1 MTAIA
6 CLRILVSG
14 SAEAGRNVPV
24 SQVEAAADLYLKHR
38 WKAPR
43 RYGAVAPLAFV
54 LADNKA
60 DSLDPVEMQ
69 SLAVEL
75 EAGLFPDREAG
86 QVCLLTF
93 EGDEQSVLQFAS
105 LSQASLASLI
115 AGRGYAGP
123 AGHVQVITAAEIRA
137 VPSAPSEAV
146 VEETLQAVLDQT
158 ASAQAAVAEPV
169 SEPAATVEAA
179 AEPVAEAAP
188 ADTASAAAKSAA
200 PAAATKPAAVKP
212 APVPEKPKPPPPP
225 ATGWW
230 GLYHPPSESFVGAV
244 IGLRADL
251 ATARPTDDAP
261 LLTRDLT
268 CLNDAQNA
276 FAKAGDA
283 GMLFVPFS
291 FWNLTSPASQE
302 AYKRR
307 LSRYPLAMQS
317 RLGATI
323 YDTPREPSLGTLGQI
338 RTFLAPHFAFIDLN
352 ITEPNFPVGTLRG
365 ELATSI
371 TLTLPEDDLRIRI
384 EAIAKFA
391 SAQSAYK
398 AKGVRQGVTGLRD
411 PRELEACRAAG
422 LRFVSG
428 PAITDLMASPI
439 GAAPAPALPLK
450 VA

>member
-1 MTAIA
+1 M
-6 CLRILVSG
+6 RILVAG
-14 SAEAGRNVPV
+14 TAEAGRSLPV

-54 LADNKA
+54 LADTKA
-60 DSLDPVEMQ
+60 GSLDPVEMQ
-69 SLAVEL
+69 TLAVEL
-75 EAGLFPDREAG
+75 EAGLFPGREAG

-93 EGDEQSVLQFAS
+93 EGDEKAVLQFAS

-123 AGHVQVITAAEIRA
+123 AGHVQVITAEEIRA
-137 VPSAPSEAV
+137 VPSKPSEAV
-146 VEETLQAVLDQT
+146 VDEVLHAALAQTETPQ
-158 ASAQAAVAEPV
+158 SAA
-169 SEPAATVEAA
+169 PAPPA
-179 AEPVAEAAP
+179 AEPVVEAAVEP
-188 ADTASAAAKSAA
+188 AAEPASA
-200 PAAATKPAAVKP
+200 PAAAPSAPAPAAASKP
-212 APVPEKPKPPPPP
+212 APAKAAPAPEKPKPPPPP

-244 IGLRADL
+244 IGLRSDL
-251 ATARPTDDAP
+251 MGPRPTEDAP
-261 LLTRDLT
+261 LLSRDLN
-268 CLNDAQNA
+268 CLNDAQA
-276 FAKAGDA
+276 TFAKADDA

-307 LSRYPLAMQS
+307 LSRYPMAMQA

-338 RTFLAPHFAFIDLN
+338 RQFLAPHFAFIDLN
-352 ITEPNFPVGTLRG
+352 ITEPNFPVGTLPG
-365 ELATSI
+365 DLATSI
-371 TLTLPEDDLRIRI
+371 TLSLPDDDLRTRI
-384 EAIAKFA
+384 EAIGQFA
-391 SAQSAYK
+391 SAQGAYR

-411 PRELEACRAAG
+411 AKELEACRAAG

-439 GAAPAPALPLK
+439 GAAPARELPLK

>member
-6 CLRILVSG
+6 CLRILV
-14 SAEAGRNVPV
+14 AENATEAGRNIPV

-54 LADNKA
+54 LADSRA
-60 DSLDPVEMQ
+60 ERLDPVEMQ
-69 SLAVEL
+69 TLAVEL
-75 EAGLFPDREAG
+75 EAGLFPGREAG

-93 EGDEQSVLQFAS
+93 EGDETAVLQFAS
-105 LSQASLASLI
+105 LSQASLAGLI

-123 AGHVQVITAAEIRA
+123 PGHVQVITAEEIRA

-146 VEETLQAVLDQT
+146 VEAALQSALAQT
-158 ASAQAAVAEPV
+158 TRP
-169 SEPAATVEAA
+169 
-179 AEPVAEAAP
+179 AAP
-188 ADTASAAAKSAA
+188 AERTAKPTAA
-200 PAAATKPAAVKP
+200 KP
-212 APVPEKPKPPPPP
+212 APAPDKPKPPPPP

-251 ATARPTDDAP
+251 TAARPTEDAA
-261 LLTRDLT
+261 LLTRDLN
-268 CLNDAQNA
+268 CLNDAQTA
-276 FAKAGDA
+276 FAKASGA
-283 GMLFVPFS
+283 GMLFVPLS
-291 FWNLTSPASQE
+291 FWNLTTPASQE

-307 LSRYPLAMQS
+307 LSRFPMTLQS

-323 YDTPREPSLGTLGQI
+323 YDTPREPSLGLLSQI

-352 ITEPNFPVGTLRG
+352 ITEPNFPVATLPG

-371 TLTLPEDDLRIRI
+371 TLTLPDDDLRLRI

-391 SAQSAYK
+391 SAKSAYR
-398 AKGVRQGVTGLRD
+398 AKGVRQGVTGVRD
-411 PRELEACRAAG
+411 AKELEACRAAG

-428 PAITDLMASPI
+428 PAISDLMASPI
-439 GAAPAPALPLK
+439 GAAPARDLPLK

>member
-6 CLRILVSG
+6 CLRILVAGTS
-14 SAEAGRNVPV
+14 SEAGRTMPV

-54 LADNKA
+54 LADSRA
-60 DSLDPVEMQ
+60 ESLDPVEMQ
-69 SLAVEL
+69 TLAIEL
-75 EAGLFPDREAG
+75 EAGLFPGRQAG

-93 EGDEQSVLQFAS
+93 EGDETAVLQFAA

-123 AGHVQVITAAEIRA
+123 PGHVQVITAEEIRA

-146 VEETLQAVLDQT
+146 VEEQLQAALALT
-158 ASAQAAVAEPV
+158 VAP
-169 SEPAATVEAA
+169 
-179 AEPVAEAAP
+179 EAAP
-188 ADTASAAAKSAA
+188 DRAKAIAARST
-200 PAAATKPAAVKP
+200 PA
-212 APVPEKPKPPPPP
+212 PEKPKPPPPP

-230 GLYHPPSESFVGAV
+230 GVYHPPSESFVGAV

-251 ATARPTDDAP
+251 SSPRPTEDAA
-261 LLTRDLT
+261 LLTRDLN
-268 CLNDAQNA
+268 CLNDAQAA
-276 FAKAGDA
+276 FAHPSFQRGAGDA

-291 FWNLTSPASQE
+291 FWNLTGSSSQE

-307 LSRYPLAMQS
+307 LSRYPMALKD

-323 YDTPREPSLGTLGQI
+323 YDTPREPSLGLLSQI

-352 ITEPNFPVGTLRG
+352 ITEPNFPVATLPG

-371 TLTLPEDDLRIRI
+371 TLTLPDDDLRMRV

-391 SAQSAYK
+391 SAQGAYR
-398 AKGVRQGVTGLRD
+398 AKGVRQGVTGVRD
-411 PRELEACRAAG
+411 AKELEACRAAG

-428 PAITDLMASPI
+428 PAISDLMASPI
-439 GAAPAPALPLK
+439 GAAPARDLPLK

>member
-6 CLRILVSG
+6 CLRILVAG
-14 SAEAGRNVPV
+14 TAEAGRNIPV

-54 LADNKA
+54 LADTKA
-60 DSLDPVEMQ
+60 ESLDPVEMQ
-69 SLAVEL
+69 TLAVEL
-75 EAGLFPDREAG
+75 EAGLFPGREAG

-93 EGDEQSVLQFAS
+93 EGDESAVLQFAS

-123 AGHVQVITAAEIRA
+123 AGHVQVITAEEIRA

-146 VEETLQAVLDQT
+146 VDEALHAALAQT
-158 ASAQAAVAEPV
+158 ELAQSA
-169 SEPAATVEAA
+169 PA
-179 AEPVAEAAP
+179 AEAAP
-188 ADTASAAAKSAA
+188 AATPAAEPAPAAAQSAPLAAPSAA
-200 PAAATKPAAVKP
+200 PSAAPPAAAATKPKPTP
-212 APVPEKPKPPPPP
+212 APDKPKPPPPP

-251 ATARPTDDAP
+251 LCPRPTEDAA
-261 LLTRDLT
+261 LLSRDLN
-268 CLNDAQNA
+268 CLNDAQAA

-307 LSRYPLAMQS
+307 LSRYPMAMQA

-323 YDTPREPSLGTLGQI
+323 YDTPREPSLGLLSQI
-338 RTFLAPHFAFIDLN
+338 RTFLQPHFAFIDLN
-352 ITEPNFPVGTLRG
+352 ITEPNFPVGTLPG
-365 ELATSI
+365 DLATSI
-371 TLTLPEDDLRIRI
+371 TLTLPDDDLRIRV

-391 SAQSAYK
+391 SAQSAYR

-411 PRELEACRAAG
+411 ARELEACRAAG

-428 PAITDLMASPI
+428 PAISDLMASPI
-439 GAAPAPALPLK
+439 GAAPAQGLPLK

>member
-6 CLRILVSG
+6 CLRILVAG
-14 SAEAGRNVPV
+14 TAEAGRSIPV

-54 LADNKA
+54 LADSRA
-60 DSLDPVEMQ
+60 ESLDPVEMQ
-69 SLAVEL
+69 TLAVEL
-75 EAGLFPDREAG
+75 EAGLFPGREAG

-93 EGDEQSVLQFAS
+93 EGDETAVLQFAS
-105 LSQASLASLI
+105 LSQAALAGLI

-123 AGHVQVITAAEIRA
+123 PGHVQVITAEEIRA
-137 VPSAPSEAV
+137 VPSAPSEAAP
-146 VEETLQAVLDQT
+146 EEAKP
-158 ASAQAAVAEPV
+158 AAL
-169 SEPAATVEAA
+169 EPAASTPAQDP
-179 AEPVAEAAP
+179 AETAAEAAP
-188 ADTASAAAKSAA
+188 AVAQA
-200 PAAATKPAAVKP
+200 PAAQAPAQSKTPAAKP
-212 APVPEKPKPPPPP
+212 VAAKPPSAPERPKPPPPP

-230 GLYHPPSESFVGAV
+230 GLYHPPSESFVGAA
-244 IGLRADL
+244 IGLRSDL
-251 ATARPTDDAP
+251 LSPRPTEDAA
-261 LLTRDLT
+261 LLSRDLN
-268 CLNDAQNA
+268 CLNDAQAA

-307 LSRYPLAMQS
+307 LSRYPMAMQA

-323 YDTPREPSLGTLGQI
+323 YDTPREPSLGLLSQI
-338 RTFLAPHFAFIDLN
+338 RAFLQPHFAFIDLN
-352 ITEPNFPVGTLRG
+352 ITEPNFPVGTLPG
-365 ELATSI
+365 DLATSI
-371 TLTLPEDDLRIRI
+371 TLTLPDDELRIRI

-391 SAQSAYK
+391 SAQGAYR

-411 PRELEACRAAG
+411 ARELEACRAAG

-439 GAAPAPALPLK
+439 GAASVQGLPLK

>member
-6 CLRILVSG
+6 CLRILVAG
-14 SAEAGRNVPV
+14 TAEAGRSIPV

-38 WKAPR
+38 WTAPR

-54 LADNKA
+54 LADNRA
-60 DSLDPVEMQ
+60 ESLDAVEMQ
-69 SLAVEL
+69 TLAIEL
-75 EAGLFPDREAG
+75 EAGLFPGREAG

-93 EGDEQSVLQFAS
+93 EGDETSVLQFAS
-105 LSQASLASLI
+105 LSQAALAGLI

-123 AGHVQVITAAEIRA
+123 PGHVQVITAEEIRA

-146 VEETLQAVLDQT
+146 IDEVLQAALGQSASAPAAPPVAGEA
-158 ASAQAAVAEPV
+158 ASAQPADAKPAPAK
-169 SEPAATVEAA
+169 PAAL
-179 AEPVAEAAP
+179 
-188 ADTASAAAKSAA
+188 K
-200 PAAATKPAAVKP
+200 PAAAPDR
-212 APVPEKPKPPPPP
+212 PKPPPPP

-230 GLYHPPSESFVGAV
+230 GLYHPPSESFIGAA
-244 IGLRADL
+244 IGLRVDL
-251 ATARPTDDAP
+251 MSPRPTEDAA

-268 CLNDAQNA
+268 CLNDAQAA

-307 LSRYPLAMQS
+307 LSRYPMAMQG

-323 YDTPREPSLGTLGQI
+323 YDTPREPSLGLLSQI

-352 ITEPNFPVGTLRG
+352 ITEPNFPVGTLPG
-365 ELATSI
+365 DLATSI
-371 TLTLPEDDLRIRI
+371 TLTLPDDDLRVRI
-384 EAIAKFA
+384 EAVAKFA
-391 SAQSAYK
+391 STQGACR
-398 AKGVRQGVTGLRD
+398 AKGVRQSVAGLRD
-411 PRELEACRAAG
+411 AKELEACRAAG

-439 GAAPAPALPLK
+439 GAAPAQGLPLK

>member
-6 CLRILVSG
+6 CLRILVAG
-14 SAEAGRNVPV
+14 TAEAGRNIPV

-43 RYGAVAPLAFV
+43 RYGSVAPLAFV
-54 LADNKA
+54 LADTKA
-60 DSLDPVEMQ
+60 DTLDPVEMQ
-69 SLAVEL
+69 TLAVEL
-75 EAGLFPDREAG
+75 EAGLFPDRQAG

-93 EGDEQSVLQFAS
+93 EGDETSVLQFAS

-123 AGHVQVITAAEIRA
+123 PGHVQVITAEEIRA

-146 VEETLQAVLDQT
+146 VEEQLQAALSLTLPGRT
-158 ASAQAAVAEPV
+158 APVPDPAAEAVAETAPV
-169 SEPAATVEAA
+169 TAAQ
-179 AEPVAEAAP
+179 
-188 ADTASAAAKSAA
+188 SAAAKSAA
-200 PAAATKPAAVKP
+200 QKPKP
-212 APVPEKPKPPPPP
+212 APVPDKPKPPPPP

-244 IGLRADL
+244 IGLRADQ
-251 ATARPTDDAP
+251 TAPRPTEDAA
-261 LLTRDLT
+261 LLTRDLN
-268 CLNDAQNA
+268 CLNDAQAA

-307 LSRYPLAMQS
+307 LSRYPMAMQA

-323 YDTPREPSLGTLGQI
+323 YDTPREPSLGLLGQI
-338 RTFLAPHFAFIDLN
+338 RAFLAPHFAFIDLN
-352 ITEPNFPVGTLRG
+352 ITEPNFPVGTLPG
-365 ELATSI
+365 DLATSI
-371 TLTLPEDDLRIRI
+371 TLSLPDDDLRGRV
-384 EAIAKFA
+384 EAIGKFA
-391 SAQSAYK
+391 SAQGAYR

-411 PRELEACRAAG
+411 AKELEACRAAG

-428 PAITDLMASPI
+428 PAISDLMASPI
-439 GAAPAPALPLK
+439 GAAPAQGLPLK

>member
-1 MTAIA
+1 M
-6 CLRILVSG
+6 
-14 SAEAGRNVPV
+14 PV

-54 LADNKA
+54 LADTKA
-60 DSLDPVEMQ
+60 ESLDPVEMQ
-69 SLAVEL
+69 TLAVEL
-75 EAGLFPDREAG
+75 EAGLFPGREAG

-93 EGDEQSVLQFAS
+93 EGDEKAVLQFAS

-123 AGHVQVITAAEIRA
+123 AGHVQVITAEEIRA

-146 VEETLQAVLDQT
+146 VEETLQAALSQT
-158 ASAQAAVAEPV
+158 VPAPGAVVADSA
-169 SEPAATVEAA
+169 EAA
-179 AEPVAEAAP
+179 AEPAP
-188 ADTASAAAKSAA
+188 AGEKSANAKSAPAKPAAAKSAPPKAA
-200 PAAATKPAAVKP
+200 P
-212 APVPEKPKPPPPP
+212 PVEKPKPPPPP

-230 GLYHPPSESFVGAV
+230 GLYHPPSEALVGAV

-251 ATARPTDDAP
+251 TSPRPTEDAA

-268 CLNDAQNA
+268 CLNDAQSA
-276 FAKAGDA
+276 FAKASDA
-283 GMLFVPFS
+283 GMLFVPLS

-307 LSRYPLAMQS
+307 LSRYPLDMQS
-317 RLGATI
+317 RLGATV
-323 YDTPREPSLGTLGQI
+323 YDTPREPSLGLLGQI

-352 ITEPNFPVGTLRG
+352 ITEPNFPVGTLPG

-371 TLTLPEDDLRIRI
+371 TLTLPDDELRIRI

-391 SAQSAYK
+391 SAQGAYR

-411 PRELEACRAAG
+411 ARELEACRAAG

-439 GAAPAPALPLK
+439 GAAPASGLPLK

>member
-6 CLRILVSG
+6 CLRILVAAT
-14 SAEAGRNVPV
+14 AEAGRNIPV

-54 LADNKA
+54 LADTKA
-60 DSLDPVEMQ
+60 ESLDPVEMQ
-69 SLAVEL
+69 TLAVEL
-75 EAGLFPDREAG
+75 EAGLFPGREAG

-93 EGDEQSVLQFAS
+93 EGDETAVLQFAS

-123 AGHVQVITAAEIRA
+123 PGHVQVITAEEIRA
-137 VPSAPSEAV
+137 VPSAPSETV
-146 VEETLQAVLDQT
+146 VEETLRAALDET
-158 ASAQAAVAEPV
+158 ERDRSAP
-169 SEPAATVEAA
+169 VEAA
-179 AEPVAEAAP
+179 PAAEAAP
-188 ADTASAAAKSAA
+188 VVAPAPSPATPSPATSAAAK
-200 PAAATKPAAVKP
+200 PAAARP
-212 APVPEKPKPPPPP
+212 PEKPKAPPPP

-251 ATARPTDDAP
+251 QNPRPTEDAA
-261 LLTRDLT
+261 LLTRDLN
-268 CLNDAQNA
+268 CLNDAQAA

-291 FWNLTSPASQE
+291 FWNLTTPASQE

-307 LSRYPLAMQS
+307 LSRYPMAMQG
-317 RLGATI
+317 RLGATV
-323 YDTPREPSLGTLGQI
+323 YDTPREPSLGLLGQI

-352 ITEPNFPVGTLRG
+352 ITEPNFPVGTLPG
-365 ELATSI
+365 DLATSI
-371 TLTLPEDDLRIRI
+371 TLTLPEDDLRVRI

-391 SAQSAYK
+391 SAQGAYR
-398 AKGVRQGVTGLRD
+398 AKGVRQTVTGLRD
-411 PRELEACRAAG
+411 AKELEACRAAG

-439 GAAPAPALPLK
+439 GAAPARDLPLK

>member
-14 SAEAGRNVPV
+14 TAGAGRDIPV

-54 LADNKA
+54 LADTKA
-60 DSLDPVEMQ
+60 DALDPVEMQ
-69 SLAVEL
+69 TLAVEL
-75 EAGLFPDREAG
+75 EAGLFPDREVG

-146 VEETLQAVLDQT
+146 VEETLQAALSET
-158 ASAQAAVAEPV
+158 APAPAETAKAAVAQQAEAV
-169 SEPAATVEAA
+169 AKAAPA
-179 AEPVAEAAP
+179 AEAAP
-188 ADTASAAAKSAA
+188 AADKAPAAQAAA
-200 PAAATKPAAVKP
+200 PAAASKPAAVKP

-251 ATARPTDDAP
+251 TSPRPTDDAP

-268 CLNDAQNA
+268 CLNDAQAA

-307 LSRYPLAMQS
+307 LSRYPLAMQG

-323 YDTPREPSLGTLGQI
+323 YDTPREPSLGTLGQM
-338 RTFLAPHFAFIDLN
+338 RTFLQPHFAFIDLN
-352 ITEPNFPVGTLRG
+352 ITEPNFPVATLPG
-365 ELATSI
+365 DLATSI

-391 SAQSAYK
+391 STQSAYR

-411 PRELEACRAAG
+411 ARELEACRAAG

>member
-6 CLRILVSG
+6 CLRILVTETAS
-14 SAEAGRNVPV
+14 EAGRNLPV
-24 SQVEAAADLYLKHR
+24 SHVEAAADLYLKHR

-54 LADNKA
+54 LADSRA
-60 DSLDPVEMQ
+60 ERLDPVEMQ
-69 SLAVEL
+69 TLAVEL
-75 EAGLFPDREAG
+75 EAGLFPGREAG

-93 EGDEQSVLQFAS
+93 EGDEKAVLQFAA

-123 AGHVQVITAAEIRA
+123 PGHVQVITADEIRA

-146 VEETLQAVLDQT
+146 IEETLQAALALT
-158 ASAQAAVAEPV
+158 SPPEAPSAAKT
-169 SEPAATVEAA
+169 SSK
-179 AEPVAEAAP
+179 AAP
-188 ADTASAAAKSAA
+188 TPD
-200 PAAATKPAAVKP
+200 
-212 APVPEKPKPPPPP
+212 KPKPPPPS

-230 GLYHPPSESFVGAV
+230 GLYHPPSESFVGAA
-244 IGLRADL
+244 IGLRVDL
-251 ATARPTDDAP
+251 TNPRPTDDAA
-261 LLTRDLT
+261 LLTRDLN
-268 CLNDAQNA
+268 CLNDAQAA
-276 FAKAGDA
+276 FNKATAA

-291 FWNLTSPASQE
+291 FWNLTTPASQE

-307 LSRYPLAMQS
+307 LSRYPLTLQS

-323 YDTPREPSLGTLGQI
+323 YDTPREPSLGLLSQI

-352 ITEPNFPVGTLRG
+352 ITEPNFPVATLPG

-371 TLTLPEDDLRIRI
+371 TLTLPDEDLRMRI

-391 SAQSAYK
+391 SAQGAYR
-398 AKGVRQGVTGLRD
+398 AKGVRQSVAGVRD
-411 PRELEACRAAG
+411 VKELEACRAAG

-428 PAITDLMASPI
+428 PAISNLMASPI
-439 GAAPAPALPLK
+439 GAAPASGLPLK

>member
-6 CLRILVSG
+6 CLRILVAET
-14 SAEAGRNVPV
+14 AEAGRNIPV

-54 LADNKA
+54 LADTKA
-60 DSLDPVEMQ
+60 ESLDPVEMQ
-69 SLAVEL
+69 TLAVEL
-75 EAGLFPDREAG
+75 EAGLFPGREAG

-93 EGDEQSVLQFAS
+93 EGDETAVLQFAS

-123 AGHVQVITAAEIRA
+123 PGHVQVITAEEIRA

-146 VEETLQAVLDQT
+146 VEEQLRAALDET
-158 ASAQAAVAEPV
+158 ERAPNPPAKASPPVAP
-169 SEPAATVEAA
+169 A
-179 AEPVAEAAP
+179 AEPVAE
-188 ADTASAAAKSAA
+188 TAEAA
-200 PAAATKPAAVKP
+200 PAAAVASQPAAASKPAVAKP
-212 APVPEKPKPPPPP
+212 APVPEKPKAPPPP

-244 IGLRADL
+244 IGLRSDL
-251 ATARPTDDAP
+251 LGARPTEDAA
-261 LLTRDLT
+261 LLSRDLN
-268 CLNDAQNA
+268 CLNDAQAA

-307 LSRYPLAMQS
+307 LSRYPMAMQA
-317 RLGATI
+317 RLGATV
-323 YDTPREPSLGTLGQI
+323 YDTPREPSLGLLSQI
-338 RTFLAPHFAFIDLN
+338 RTFLQPHFAFIDLN
-352 ITEPNFPVGTLRG
+352 ITEPNFPVGTLPG
-365 ELATSI
+365 DLATSI
-371 TLTLPEDDLRIRI
+371 TLTLPDDDLRARV
-384 EAIAKFA
+384 EAIGKFA
-391 SAQSAYK
+391 STQGAYR

-411 PRELEACRAAG
+411 AKELEACRAAG

-439 GAAPAPALPLK
+439 GAAPAQGLPLK

>member
-14 SAEAGRNVPV
+14 TAEAGRGVPV

-54 LADNKA
+54 LADTKA
-60 DSLDPVEMQ
+60 ESLDPVEMQ
-69 SLAVEL
+69 TLAVEL
-75 EAGLFPDREAG
+75 EAGLFPGREAG

-93 EGDEQSVLQFAS
+93 EGDEKAVLQFAS

-123 AGHVQVITAAEIRA
+123 AGHVQVITAEEIRE
-137 VPSAPSEAV
+137 VPSAASEAV
-146 VEETLQAVLDQT
+146 IEETLQAALAQT
-158 ASAQAAVAEPV
+158 APPEAPV
-169 SEPAATVEAA
+169 SVDKAKAA
-179 AEPVAEAAP
+179 ARTAPVA
-188 ADTASAAAKSAA
+188 
-200 PAAATKPAAVKP
+200 
-212 APVPEKPKPPPPP
+212 EKPKPPPPP
-225 ATGWW
+225 TTGWW
-230 GLYHPPSESFVGAV
+230 GLYHPPSESFVGAA

-251 ATARPTDDAP
+251 AAPRPSEDAA

-268 CLNDAQNA
+268 CLNDAQA
-276 FAKAGDA
+276 VFSKAGDA

-291 FWNLTSPASQE
+291 FWNLTNPASQE

-307 LSRYPLAMQS
+307 LSRYPLTLQG
-317 RLGATI
+317 RLGATV
-323 YDTPREPSLGTLGQI
+323 YDTPREPSLGLLSQI
-338 RTFLAPHFAFIDLN
+338 RQFLAPHFAFVDLN
-352 ITEPNFPVGTLRG
+352 ITEPNFPVATLPG

-371 TLTLPEDDLRIRI
+371 TLTLPDDDLRIRV

-391 SAQSAYK
+391 SARNAYR
-398 AKGVRQGVTGLRD
+398 AKGVRQGVTGVRD
-411 PRELEACRAAG
+411 VKELEACRAAG

-428 PAITDLMASPI
+428 PAISDLMASPI
-439 GAAPAPALPLK
+439 GAAAGRDLPLK

>member
-1 MTAIA
+1 M
-6 CLRILVSG
+6 RILVAG
-14 SAEAGRNVPV
+14 TAEAGRSIPV

-54 LADNKA
+54 LADTKA
-60 DSLDPVEMQ
+60 ERLDPVEMQ
-69 SLAVEL
+69 TLAIEL
-75 EAGLFPDREAG
+75 EAGLFPGRPESEKGAG

-93 EGDEQSVLQFAS
+93 EGDETAVLQFAS

-123 AGHVQVITAAEIRA
+123 PGHVQVITAEEIRA

-146 VEETLQAVLDQT
+146 IDETLQAALSQT
-158 ASAQAAVAEPV
+158 APAQGIPVARAAEPTAAVAVEAT
-169 SEPAATVEAA
+169 PAAR
-179 AEPVAEAAP
+179 PAP
-188 ADTASAAAKSAA
+188 SAAAA
-200 PAAATKPAAVKP
+200 KP
-212 APVPEKPKPPPPP
+212 APIAEKPKPPPPP

-251 ATARPTDDAP
+251 LAPRPTEDAA

-268 CLNDAQNA
+268 CLNDAQAA
-276 FAKAGDA
+276 FAHPAFQKGGDA
-283 GMLFVPFS
+283 GMLFAPFS
-291 FWNLTSPASQE
+291 FWNLTNPASQE

-307 LSRYPLAMQS
+307 LSRYPLALQA

-323 YDTPREPSLGTLGQI
+323 YDTPREPSLGLLGQI
-338 RTFLAPHFAFIDLN
+338 RTFLQPHFAFIDLN
-352 ITEPNFPVGTLRG
+352 ITEPNFPVATLPG

-371 TLTLPEDDLRIRI
+371 TLSLPEDDLRARV
-384 EAIAKFA
+384 EAIGQFA
-391 SAQSAYK
+391 SAQGAYR

-428 PAITDLMASPI
+428 PAISDLMASPI
-439 GAAPAPALPLK
+439 GAAPAQGLPLK